1 MSYCFYG
8 NYSLYTS
15 PSVSGRGAIDFSSG
29 PESAATRRARFLSQP
44 NLRMFGA
51 ASSIKYKAESIQAT
65 PVKGQTTAH
74 LPDELVPLTT
84 R

>member
-15 PSVSGRGAIDFSSG
+15 PSVIGGRTIDFPSG
-29 PESAATRRARFLSQP
+29 PESANRRARFLSQP
-44 NLRMFGA
+44 NLRMFNTP
-51 ASSIKYKAESIQAT
+51 STIKHKAESIQVTT
-65 PVKGQTTAH
+65 PVQEGIQ
-74 LPDELVPLTT
+74 LNEFLPLTT